1 MYIHMLF
8 VYLYMYL
15 LYVCMCVYVYIYIY
29 MGAAQESGDVDA
41 LWEQMQASRVRP
53 DAVRT
58 VMI

>member
-1 MYIHMLF
+1 MSLKSSNPTPDAQG
-8 VYLYMYL
+8 L
-15 LYVCMCVYVYIYIY
+15 LPNTFMFNAA

-58 VMI
+58 VAM